1 MNLTIDNENQ
11 QLVFDEDGAS
21 RTIPLYSPE
30 AYEAI
35 SREWMRVGWSL
46 GSYYTFSWAGQPVLQ
61 LPEDMVRL
69 QEVVYSLQPEVIVET
84 GVCFGGSLLFH
95 ATLCEAIGKG
105 RIIGVDIRIP
115 EETRSAVEANR
126 LAHRITMIEGDS
138 AAPETISKVREL
150 AGAKGPILVILDSD
164 HSRSHVLRELEAYAP
179 LVTPGSCIIAEDGI
193 MHDLADVPGGYPEWT
208 DDNPTSAAHIFIDS
222 HPEFEMREPKWK
234 FNRGDLRRN
243 VTYWPDGWLWRK
255 A

>member
-11 QLVFDEDGAS
+11 KLVFEEDGIS

-69 QEVVYSLQPEVIVET
+69 QEVVYDLQPEVIIET

-138 AAPETISKVREL
+138 AAPETIAKVREL
-150 AGAKGPILVILDSD
+150 AGGQGPILVILDSD
-164 HSRSHVLRELEAYAP
+164 HSRVHVLRELEAYAP

-234 FNRGDLRRN
+234 FNRGELRKN

>member
-1 MNLTIDNENQ
+1 LNLTIDNENQ
-11 QLVFDEDGAS
+11 KLVFEEDGIS

-69 QEVVYSLQPEVIVET
+69 QEVVYDLQPEVIIET

-138 AAPETISKVREL
+138 AAPETIAKVREL
-150 AGAKGPILVILDSD
+150 AGGQGPILVILDSD
-164 HSRSHVLRELEAYAP
+164 HSRVHVLRELEAYAP

-234 FNRGDLRRN
+234 FNRGELRKN

>member
-11 QLVFDEDGAS
+11 KLVFEEDGIS

-69 QEVVYSLQPEVIVET
+69 QEVVYDLQPEVIIET

-115 EETRSAVEANR
+115 EATRSAVEANR

-138 AAPETISKVREL
+138 AAPVTIAKVREL
-150 AGAKGPILVILDSD
+150 AGGQGPILVILDSD
-164 HSRSHVLRELEAYAP
+164 HSRAHVLRELEAYAP

-234 FNRGDLRRN
+234 FNRGELRKN